1 MVVVAVLALG
11 LVLMSIPAFALPL
24 GPNITIFDGND
35 AVAGNLTTDAWYG
48 PQEDNEVEWQS
59 VANQSWDLEGF
70 FLDGTMLSLVGGWDF
85 VNGQS
90 GASGSYDSDGDERYT
105 SGDVFIDVDGVD
117 SSTTYGYDYVFDVEW
132 TSGSYS
138 LYRLSSGSNYFQTTY
153 VGSSNPWKYDTGG
166 TQVGSTGSFTMTTI
180 TEAEA
185 SALGLTGDGY
195 GQSYSNVHNVVS
207 FDLLPILT
215 KLNVSKIDFTSH
227 FTMECGNDN
236 LMGQGTAPVP
246 EPQTLLL
253 MGIGLLGLA
262 FVGRKK
268 LGERA

>member
-1 MVVVAVLALG
+1 MKKMVVVAVLALG
-11 LVLMSIPAFALPL
+11 LVLMSMPVLALPL
-24 GPNITIFDGND
+24 GTNITIDDENTHDGE
-35 AVAGNLTTDAWYG
+35 WYG
-48 PQEDNEVEWQS
+48 NYEDNEVEWHS

-70 FLDGTMLSLVGGWDF
+70 FLDGTTLSMVGGWDF
-85 VNGQS
+85 VSGQS
-90 GASGSYDSDGDERYT
+90 GYT

-117 SSTTYGYDYVFDVEW
+117 FTLSVDDDYGYDYAFDVNWSEG
-132 TSGSYS
+132 TYTLNKLAGSTYS
-138 LYRLSSGSNYFQTTY
+138 NTTY
-153 VGSSNPWKYDTGG
+153 VGDSNPWRYKSNG
-166 TQVGSTGSFTMTTI
+166 TQVGSGTFSTDTL

-185 SALGLTGDGY
+185 TALGLAGDGY

-215 KLNVSKIDFTSH
+215 NLGVSKIDFTSH

-236 LMGQGTAPVP
+236 LMGHGTAPVP

-268 LGERA
+268 MGDRA